1 MKVAKP
7 IAVVL
12 AVAGTGVLAWVLVTL
27 TWGEPFTAVSQARAQ
42 AALRGELETETKAH
56 PERLPG
62 APAVVPERPRTGHAF
77 GRLVIPRL
85 DLSTVAVEGTD
96 SGDLARGP
104 GHYPATSMP
113 GSGGVVAIA
122 GHRTTYGHP
131 FRHIDDLRPGDRI
144 TLEMPY
150 GTYEYVAYA
159 RRIVDDRNWSILRPR
174 TFEKLVLTACH
185 PLYSADQR
193 YVVFARLQAA

>member
-1 MKVAKP
+1 
-7 IAVVL
+7 
-12 AVAGTGVLAWVLVTL
+12 
-27 TWGEPFTAVSQARAQ
+27 
-42 AALRGELETETKAH
+42 
-56 PERLPG
+56 
-62 APAVVPERPRTGHAF
+62 
-77 GRLVIPRL
+77 
-85 DLSTVAVEGTD
+85 
-96 SGDLARGP
+96 
-104 GHYPATSMP
+104 MP

-144 TLEMPY
+144 TLELPY

-159 RRIVDDRNWSILRPR
+159 RRIVDDHNWSILRPR

-185 PLYSADQR
+185 PLYSAEQR

>member
-1 MKVAKP
+1 MKAAKP
-7 IAVVL
+7 IAAGL
-12 AVAGTGVLAWVLVTL
+12 ALAGIGLLAWVLVTL

-42 AALRGELETETKAH
+42 AALRGELETETRTEPA
-56 PERLPG
+56 RLPG
-62 APAVVPERPRTGHAF
+62 APAVAPTRPRTGHAF

-85 DLSTVAVEGTD
+85 GLSTVAVEGTD

-104 GHYPATSMP
+104 GHYPSTSMP

-131 FRHIDDLRPGDRI
+131 FRHIDDLRPGDSI

-150 GTYEYVAYA
+150 GTYRYVVYA
-159 RRIVDDRNWSILRPR
+159 KRIVDDRNWSILRPR

-185 PLYSADQR
+185 PLYSAEQR

>member
-1 MKVAKP
+1 MKAARP

-12 AVAGTGVLAWVLVTL
+12 ALAGTGLLAWVLVTL

-42 AALRGELETETKAH
+42 AALRGELDSG
-56 PERLPG
+56 RLPG
-62 APAVVPERPRTGHAF
+62 APAAAPTRPQAGHAF
-77 GRLVIPRL
+77 GRLVVPRL

-104 GHYPATSMP
+104 GHYPSTSMP

-144 TLEMPY
+144 TIEMPY
-150 GTYEYVAYA
+150 GTYRYVVYA
-159 RRIVDDRNWSILRPR
+159 KRIVDVRNWAILGRR

-185 PLYSADQR
+185 PLYSAEQR
-193 YVVFARLQAA
+193 YAVFERLEAG